1 LASENLLVASNE
13 LVRKLRLRVDEPKL
27 FFDNALDSL
36 ANLEKQPLLSLPIP
50 HELADLQLTKVH
62 EANIEKANSIAIY
75 NALPGLSAAE
85 ATDERIWFSLATGT
99 YREYAF
105 GRWLNSEDSAQKKS
119 ADIRNHLFASSP
131 RNRFR
136 DHAIA
141 RLWWISHYCQSV
153 IGKQDADKALTV
165 LNLQRRFAG
174 DFLDRSGISNS
185 PGLARAVM
193 RVAYKYRDRLGEKGD
208 STSLK
213 FREVML
219 NLDLISGRK
228 AVAYPDYEH
237 FEDSVDSLFRATF
250 GISK

>member
-1 LASENLLVASNE
+1 LASETLLVASNE
-13 LVRKLRLRVDEPKL
+13 LVRKLRLRVDQPKL
-27 FFDNALDSL
+27 FFDNTLDSL
-36 ANLEKQPLLSLPIP
+36 AKIEKQPLLTLPIK
-50 HELADLQLTKVH
+50 HEIADLQLTKVH

-85 ATDERIWFSLATGT
+85 ATDERIWFSLSTGI

-105 GRWLNSEDSAQKKS
+105 GRWLNAQDSEQKKS

-141 RLWWISHYCQSV
+141 RLWWISHYCQKV
-153 IGKQDADKALTV
+153 IGNQDADKALTV

-193 RVAYKYRDRLGEKGD
+193 RVAFKYRDRLSEKGD

-219 NLDLISGRK
+219 NLDLRSGRK

-237 FEDSVDSLFRATF
+237 FEEMVDGLFRSAFVIT
-250 GISK
+250 K